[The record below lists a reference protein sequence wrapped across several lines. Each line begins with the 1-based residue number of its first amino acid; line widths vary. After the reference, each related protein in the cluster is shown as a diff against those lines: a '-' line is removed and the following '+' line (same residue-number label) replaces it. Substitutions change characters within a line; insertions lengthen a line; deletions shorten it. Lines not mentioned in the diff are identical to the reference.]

1 MCVRACVHE
10 GLTSAYVCPCV
21 CCCVLVQKKKQASIA
36 AFFSPQAKGSKP
48 AAATP
53 TKKPTTAADAK
64 QTSPAATAPDVAD
77 DAKEKKSRGA
87 KTATSGAKRP
97 RAASGSSAKA
107 TTEQQAQTP
116 PRASAA
122 TTPEP
127 PVSTQSD
134 VSPAASPV
142 VALSSDKS
150 ESGGGQ
156 KSIVDLFTTPPPAK
170 RARASAMTVSSNDAA
185 TEKAVEKSDDK
196 QEEPAATEAMAM
208 IDLSDSDDEVL
219 SGDEDLEGGPHSL
232 GPHAQ
237 SSSAPASKPAVKPR
251 ARKTQRK
258 ATVKTPVVVSTDA
271 SAKSKAKPR
280 ASPKAKAA
288 AATESTTSIT
298 TTTPTPKTREKKSTA
313 KVATKEKAAAAAALT
328 DPAPAEPKQPEIV
341 LDPLVKARV
350 DTYQQKIDELTRQCT
365 HLLQASVATDG
376 ILQEIYGVAIDFS
389 LDLDQNKETLKT
401 AIAELFKGL
410 SSQHESQN
418 GSDAVTEFSADIK
431 SFIAK
436 SIQGQS
442 ASLSSLSHK
451 LLETL
456 EKSSADFDES
466 DKTVVAIDE
475 KVKVRVLAMLEME
488 IKMLAQRTNYGVRPA
503 KANLYEDTSADAL
516 WIWEIGNLEK
526 YFVEESQKTIKR
538 MRKNRKRLGLQ
549 LKTLARVVQL
559 LHQTPVDE
567 VKVSAEEAKV
577 GKFVLAIESETQKA
591 QDRERKELEK
601 VHAAEQKKQQELD
614 KELAKQEEKRKRE
627 EDSEAEKLLANKRK
641 KSLVSYF
648 RSIDK
653 STSVASESSST
664 AALPSGITSNVLV
677 QATEKEDGGVSVQS
691 ETMARMDEAVGFLV
705 GGGDKVVSPLSAET
719 KSAQEVRAHVL
730 ATGRK
735 TKPRVTAASGHW
747 SSRRRRDAALG
758 VMKLL
763 QFHENYRP
771 AYYGTFSVKS
781 KVFHG
786 GRRPLAQYK
795 KFDYNVDS
803 EEEWEEEEPG
813 ESLSDADS
821 DMDESD
827 DDLDYG
833 DQWLAYEDEVDYIDG
848 VGDESKDDDGDD
860 ASRYLSSPE
869 CKKKFPAQ
877 LEQKKRARVPSRKK
891 AAKLA
896 KLEPQIVGPFFDE
909 ATEAA
914 DHFSTYTGQLLRQPL
929 FESALMRK
937 AREFEEEKE
946 RQRLLQEERER
957 QQQVQLKLLE
967 EQQQQQQQ
975 AVTDPV
981 ADKASEDAVV
991 KLKTLLKTPQ
1001 KCKMSAEN
1009 VALTSPQPTLA
1020 SSAPAPASTSNTTT
1034 PVKVGITAWL
1044 KKSAVVDLS
1053 NQESDP

>member
-1 MCVRACVHE
+1 M
-10 GLTSAYVCPCV
+10 
-21 CCCVLVQKKKQASIA
+21 
-36 AFFSPQAKGSKP
+36 
-48 AAATP
+48 
-53 TKKPTTAADAK
+53 
-64 QTSPAATAPDVAD
+64 
-77 DAKEKKSRGA
+77 
-87 KTATSGAKRP
+87 
-97 RAASGSSAKA
+97 
-107 TTEQQAQTP
+107 
-116 PRASAA
+116 
-122 TTPEP
+122 
-127 PVSTQSD
+127 
-134 VSPAASPV
+134 
-142 VALSSDKS
+142 
-150 ESGGGQ
+150 
-156 KSIVDLFTTPPPAK
+156 
-170 RARASAMTVSSNDAA
+170 
-185 TEKAVEKSDDK
+185 
-196 QEEPAATEAMAM
+196 
-208 IDLSDSDDEVL
+208 
-219 SGDEDLEGGPHSL
+219 
-232 GPHAQ
+232 
-237 SSSAPASKPAVKPR
+237 
-251 ARKTQRK
+251 
-258 ATVKTPVVVSTDA
+258 
-271 SAKSKAKPR
+271 
-280 ASPKAKAA
+280 
-288 AATESTTSIT
+288 
-298 TTTPTPKTREKKSTA
+298 
-313 KVATKEKAAAAAALT
+313 
-328 DPAPAEPKQPEIV
+328 

-365 HLLQASVATDG
+365 HLLQAPVATDG

-389 LDLDQNKETLKT
+389 LDLDQNQEALKT
-401 AIAELFKGL
+401 AIAELFKNL

-418 GSDAVTEFSADIK
+418 GSDAVTEFSAGIK

-436 SIQGQS
+436 SVQGQS

-466 DKTVVAIDE
+466 DKPVVAIDE
-475 KVKVRVLAMLEME
+475 KVKARVLVMLEME

-538 MRKNRKRLGLQ
+538 VRKNRKRLGLQ

-627 EDSEAEKLLANKRK
+627 EDNEAEKLLANKRK

-653 STSVASESSST
+653 STSVAGESSSA
-664 AALPSGITSNVLV
+664 AALPSGITSDVTV

-691 ETMARMDEAVGFLV
+691 ETMARMDEAVSFLV

-735 TKPRVTAASGHW
+735 TKLRVTAASGHW

-848 VGDESKDDDGDD
+848 PDDESKDDGDD

-869 CKKKFPAQ
+869 RKKKLPTQ
-877 LEQKKRARVPSRKK
+877 LEQKKRARVPGRKK
-891 AAKLA
+891 AAKPA
-896 KLEPQIVGPFFDE
+896 KLEPQIFGPFFDE

-914 DHFSTYTGQLLRQPL
+914 DHFSTYTGQLLCQPL

-937 AREFEEEKE
+937 AREFEEKE

-967 EQQQQQQQ
+967 EQEKQQQQQQ

-981 ADKASEDAVV
+981 AEKASEDAIV
-991 KLKTLLKTPQ
+991 KLKTPLKTPQ
-1001 KCKMSAEN
+1001 KRKMSAEN
-1009 VALTSPQPTLA
+1009 VALISPQPTLA
-1020 SSAPAPASTSNTTT
+1020 SSAPASASTSNTTT
-1034 PVKVGITAWL
+1034 PVKAGITAWL

-1053 NQESDP
+1053 NQESNA

>member
-1 MCVRACVHE
+1 MVE
-10 GLTSAYVCPCV
+10 
-21 CCCVLVQKKKQASIA
+21 KKKQASIA

-48 AAATP
+48 AA
-53 TKKPTTAADAK
+53 KKPTTPAADA
-64 QTSPAATAPDVAD
+64 
-77 DAKEKKSRGA
+77 AKEENKKSKGA
-87 KTATSGAKRP
+87 GAATSGAKRP
-97 RAASGSSAKA
+97 RAASGGSSKA
-107 TTEQQAQTP
+107 ADETEQQAQTP
-116 PRASAA
+116 PAA
-122 TTPEP
+122 TTPQRP
-127 PVSTQSD
+127 SVSTGSD
-134 VSPAASPV
+134 AVPSTSLV
-142 VALSSDKS
+142 LELSNEKS
-150 ESGGGQ
+150 GSGGGQ

-170 RARASAMTVSSNDAA
+170 RAKPSVKTVSASSPSND
-185 TEKAVEKSDDK
+185 TTVEKSDDDL
-196 QEEPAATEAMAM
+196 PVVPRVTDAM
-208 IDLSDSDDEVL
+208 DDSDDEVL
-219 SGDEDLEGGPHSL
+219 SGDEVTEGGPHAL
-232 GPHAQ
+232 GPHVLP
-237 SSSAPASKPAVKPR
+237 SAAAASKPTAKPR

-258 ATVKTPVVVSTDA
+258 ATAKPSALSPDA
-271 SAKSKAKPR
+271 SAKGKAKPR
-280 ASPKAKAA
+280 ASPKAKADA
-288 AATESTTSIT
+288 AAVVTDLTTSATTIT
-298 TTTPTPKTREKKSTA
+298 PPKGKKPA
-313 KVATKEKAAAAAALT
+313 VRAAAKEKAAAAVAT
-328 DPAPAEPKQPEIV
+328 AEPKQPDVV
-341 LDPLVKARV
+341 LDPVVKARV

-365 HLLQASVATDG
+365 HLLQAPLETDG
-376 ILQEIYGVAIDFS
+376 ILQEIYGIAIDFS
-389 LDLDQNKETLKT
+389 LDIDQNQEALKT
-401 AIAELFKGL
+401 AIVELFEGL
-410 SSQHESQN
+410 SGQHESQN

-436 SIQGQS
+436 SVQGQS

-456 EKSSADFDES
+456 EKSSVSSAENSDAD
-466 DKTVVAIDE
+466 VVAGVDD
-475 KVKVRVLAMLEME
+475 KVKARVLVMLEME

-516 WIWEIGNLEK
+516 WVWEIGNLEK

-538 MRKNRKRLGLQ
+538 VRKNRKRLGLQ

-614 KELAKQEEKRKRE
+614 KEHTKQEEKRKRE
-627 EDSEAEKLLANKRK
+627 EDEEAEKLLANKRK

-653 STSVASESSST
+653 STTVAGENSSA
-664 AALPSGITSNVLV
+664 AALPSRIISIVSV
-677 QATEKEDGGVSVQS
+677 QATEKEDDDVSVQS
-691 ETMARMDEAVGFLV
+691 EMMARMDEAVGFLV
-705 GGGDKVVSPLSAET
+705 GGRDKVASPLSADA

-763 QFHENYRP
+763 QFHENHRP
-771 AYYGTFSVKS
+771 AYYGTFSQKS

-848 VGDESKDDDGDD
+848 ADGESKDDDGDGTG
-860 ASRYLSSPE
+860 RYLSSPE
-869 CKKKFPAQ
+869 RKKKLPAQ
-877 LEQKKRARVPSRKK
+877 LEQKKRARVPGRKK
-891 AAKLA
+891 AAKPA
-896 KLEPQIVGPFFDE
+896 KLEPQIVGPFLYDE
-909 ATEAA
+909 ANAAAEAA
-914 DHFSTYTGQLLRQPL
+914 DHLSAYTGQLLCQPL

-946 RQRLLQEERER
+946 RER
-957 QQQVQLKLLE
+957 QQQAQLKLLE
-967 EQQQQQQQ
+967 EQEKLRLEQQQQQ
-975 AVTDPV
+975 VVPEPV
-981 ADKASEDAVV
+981 AEKPSEDAVV
-991 KLKTLLKTPQ
+991 KLKTPLKTPQ
-1001 KCKMSAEN
+1001 KRKMSAEN
-1009 VALTSPQPTLA
+1009 VALTSPQPTLR
-1020 SSAPAPASTSNTTT
+1020 SAAPGSASTSNTTT
-1034 PVKVGITAWL
+1034 PVKAGITAWL
-1044 KKSAVVDLS
+1044 KKPAVVDLS
-1053 NQESDP
+1053 NQESDA